1 MESSSLTR
9 DRSRAPPLGAQSLSH
24 WTTREI
30 PFLCL
35 LIGILLKGRAFF
47 SSPFIYSFIC
57 ISVNSRILI
66 SFTEPSSLFLW
77 CTSCPWLCLWKSLL
91 AGSCILVCPI
101 ILSAL
106 LYFVSQL
113 AYTCLATSWNQPF
126 LQGVLIPFNC
136 LVGFRNQDLCS
147 WCTHCIWSVTASKS
161 SQLTETG
168 NKCVCVCV
176 CVCVYECTFLGQENA
191 LEEGMATRSSIF
203 AWRIP
208 MDRGAWQATVHR
220 VAESDMTEAT

>member
-1 MESSSLTR
+1 M
-9 DRSRAPPLGAQSLSH
+9 
-24 WTTREI
+24 
-30 PFLCL
+30 
-35 LIGILLKGRAFF
+35 
-47 SSPFIYSFIC
+47 
-57 ISVNSRILI
+57 NSRILI

-176 CVCVYECTFLGQENA
+176 CVCVWVHIPGSGKCPGGGHGNPLQYICLENPHGQ
-191 LEEGMATRSSIF
+191 RSLAGYS
-203 AWRIP
+203 P
-208 MDRGAWQATVHR
+208 
-220 VAESDMTEAT
+220 